1 MASLPRV
8 FTIGRAGSFPSM
20 NAVRLLDSPIA
31 FHRCLAEL
39 TGSAAAGLLLS
50 QAIYWNNRCQRED
63 GWWWKTADEWRAE
76 TYLGPKEFQTAKKAC
91 SKFLESEVRG
101 MPARTWYRLRVNELQ
116 EALERLPDGEN
127 KFSRNGETGLAE
139 TAKLDWPKRRIHRTE
154 TTPEITPEN
163 ISAPPAAE
171 KVYPAQARELVAKF
185 GDAFQKRFGC
195 VYQPSRSDLVAAR
208 VLCASGVSTDEAL
221 RVAEAGWSSGKFWG
235 SRVATVVMLRTRW
248 NEIRA
253 ELPVVHAGGEDWAAE
268 VRAASKGGAA

>member
-1 MASLPRV
+1 M
-8 FTIGRAGSFPSM
+8 G
-20 NAVRLLDSPIA
+20 
-31 FHRCLAEL
+31 
-39 TGSAAAGLLLS
+39 
-50 QAIYWNNRCQRED
+50 
-63 GWWWKTADEWRAE
+63 KT
-76 TYLGPKEFQTAKKAC
+76 
-91 SKFLESEVRG
+91 S
-101 MPARTWYRLRVNELQ
+101 
-116 EALERLPDGEN
+116 
-127 KFSRNGETGLAE
+127 LAE